1 MDRQR
6 ERECLGRNPPRDASS
21 SAPASPNALGADLK
35 EPWAEAGQG
44 RKRRVSEC
52 GAPGKA
58 ARRLNRELDPPKGRP
73 RPGPAPPEARPG
85 RGARLPPRP
94 SPGQARLPPRPG
106 PDGGPGAPQGPTWT
120 VGLAPPEARPGQ
132 WAQLGPRPDPGQ
144 ARLPPGPG
152 PDGGPG
158 SPRGP
163 AQTVGPGSRRG
174 PARTVGPAP
183 PKGRPRP
190 GPAPSEAQPGRGP
203 PHLGRSRDPLV
214 LGCSWGHWA
223 KLAGSERGDPKPGC
237 PSVLSLRPLRLYHR
251 VYIPSTYLPCRLL
264 TVHILAVRLP
274 SSLSYIYLSY
284 ACLSTPQSAPL
295 RSLPSS

>member
-120 VGLAPPEARPGQ
+120 VGPAPPEARPGQ

-144 ARLPPGPG
+144 ARLPPRPSPDSGARLPPRPG
-152 PDGGPG
+152 PDSGPG
-158 SPRGP
+158 SP
-163 AQTVGPGSRRG
+163 Q
-174 PARTVGPAP
+174 GPAP
-183 PKGRPRP
+183 PEARLPPRVDPGQARLPPRP
-190 GPAPSEAQPGRGP
+190 SPDGGLPTWAAPGIPWCWAVPGVTGQSWQEAREETPNPAVP
-203 PHLGRSRDPLV
+203 PCSLYALCVCITVSTSHLPTYPVAYL
-214 LGCSWGHWA
+214 
-223 KLAGSERGDPKPGC
+223 
-237 PSVLSLRPLRLYHR
+237 LS
-251 VYIPSTYLPCRLL
+251 IF
-264 TVHILAVRLP
+264 
-274 SSLSYIYLSY
+274 
-284 ACLSTPQSAPL
+284 
-295 RSLPSS
+295 